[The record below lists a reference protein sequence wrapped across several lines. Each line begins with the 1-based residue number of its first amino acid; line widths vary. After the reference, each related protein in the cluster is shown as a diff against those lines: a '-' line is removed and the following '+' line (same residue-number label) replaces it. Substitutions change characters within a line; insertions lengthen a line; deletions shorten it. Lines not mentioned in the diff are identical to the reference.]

1 MFDLIFDQ
9 HKEDA
14 PPLIIF
20 APPPA
25 RKVLE
30 SLSTLRIESRRIIPL
45 ETEGCKRGAS
55 ADVIPAV
62 LTPDG
67 ASQPTNFAH
76 VQHVAVKKLRLDYD
90 TDDARV
96 LALLAHEMN
105 LLNNLSHSNIVKV
118 IGFVEDA
125 KDGTA
130 WIVLPWEKNGNLR
143 EFIAAA
149 EWEFPERI
157 ALLNVLVSS
166 MNEAII
172 TDFGSARSVE
182 FAPGKKQQSEA
193 PSAGPGPDTRSPKA
207 EVSASRGTITL
218 TSAQWTLRWAAPELL
233 AGRVPDLASDI
244 WAFGWIC
251 WEIMTSN
258 FPFDGEND
266 VSVALHIVEGKHPL
280 VHSDDRLQQVVALA
294 NLMTDCWNLHPN
306 RRPTANS
313 CERQVYWMDRTR
325 PRDRSGGQSSEFRSA
340 ELLSSIA
347 FTHIKHNRLSEAMEL
362 LPRCIS
368 IARSTKDEQAGA
380 DALHSLA
387 EIYRLRGEYSK
398 AGDSYIA
405 AGEIFART
413 EDEIGFANAVNGLG
427 EVYRLRGEY
436 CNAEKAF
443 IIARD
448 IYAKIGNDLGL
459 SNAVKALGDVYRLRG
474 KYSEASLSY
483 LFARNIYVRIGN
495 QPGLASSASALGD
508 LYQFRGEYP
517 KAEKF
522 YLAARHV
529 YARIGD
535 QGGLANAVN
544 ALGDVYRLQGEYS
557 KARASYLSAQ
567 NIYARAENRIGVA
580 NAVKALGD
588 VYGLR
593 GEYNKAEESYITAF
607 DTYSKVGDL
616 NGVANAVKALGDVHR
631 MRGEYFKAEELYV
644 SARKI
649 YAQIGYQGGLAD
661 VARGLGDVYRLQGKY
676 LKAEGSYG
684 VARDVY
690 ARIGDQIGLANALT
704 GIGHI
709 FIKYNDYARAD
720 QSYQEARAIY
730 ARIGNKYS
738 LANNLLN
745 TGWMYRSQKRYEE
758 AEKVV
763 SEASTLFGEL
773 GLEKEWFECDGFLRA
788 IRKKKP
794 KKWKRVLKAR
804 LSRFIH

>member
-1 MFDLIFDQ
+1 
-9 HKEDA
+9 
-14 PPLIIF
+14 
-20 APPPA
+20 

-30 SLSTLRIESRRIIPL
+30 SLSALRIKSRRIIPL

-76 VQHVAVKKLRLDYD
+76 VQHVAVKKLRLDCD

-96 LALLAHEMN
+96 LALLAHEMD
-105 LLNNLSHSNIVKV
+105 LLNNLSHSNIVKF

-125 KDGTA
+125 NDGTA

-157 ALLNVLVSS
+157 ALIHDVAKGIDYLYSRVSPICHGDLKSLNVLVSS
-166 MNEAII
+166 INEAII
-172 TDFGSARSVE
+172 TDFSSARSVE
-182 FAPGKKQQSEA
+182 FAPGEKHQSKA
-193 PSAGPGPDTRSPKA
+193 PSAGSGSDTRSPKA
-207 EVSASRGTITL
+207 EASASRGTITL

-233 AGRVPDLASDI
+233 AGSVPDLASDI

-266 VSVALHIVEGKHPL
+266 VSVALHIVEGKHPM
-280 VHSDDRLQQVVALA
+280 VHSDGHLQQVVVALA
-294 NLMTDCWNLHPN
+294 NLMTDCWHLHPSK
-306 RRPTANS
+306 RPTANS

-340 ELLSSIA
+340 ELFIA
-347 FTHIKHNRLSEAMEL
+347 H
-362 LPRCIS
+362 
-368 IARSTKDEQAGA
+368 STKDEEAGA
-380 DALHSLA
+380 DALHSLG
-387 EIYRLRGEYSK
+387 EIYRLQGEYSK
-398 AGDSYIA
+398 AADSYIT
-405 AGEIFART
+405 AGEIFAQI
-413 EDEIGFANAVNGLG
+413 EDKLGFANAVNGLG
-427 EVYRLRGEY
+427 EVCHLRGEY
-436 CNAEKAF
+436 YNAETAF

-448 IYAKIGNDLGL
+448 IYAEIGGDLGL

-474 KYSEASLSY
+474 KYSKASESY
-483 LFARNIYVRIGN
+483 LTARNIYARIGN
-495 QPGLASSASALGD
+495 QAGLANSAEALGD
-508 LYQFRGEYP
+508 LYQSRGDYP

-522 YLAARHV
+522 YLAAWDV

-557 KARASYLSAQ
+557 KARASYLSAR
-567 NIYARAENRIGVA
+567 NIYTRVENRIGVA
-580 NAVKALGD
+580 NAVKPLGD

-593 GEYNKAEESYITAF
+593 GEYNKAEESYVTAW

-616 NGVANAVKALGDVHR
+616 NGVENAAKALGDVHR
-631 MRGEYFKAEELYV
+631 MRGEYFNAEELYV
-644 SARKI
+644 SARQI
-649 YAQIGYQGGLAD
+649 HARIGYQGGLAD
-661 VARGLGDVYRLQGKY
+661 VARALGDVYRLQGKY
-676 LKAEGSYG
+676 LKAEGSY
-684 VARDVY
+684 VAARDVY

-704 GIGHI
+704 RIGHL
-709 FIKYNDYARAD
+709 FIKHNNYAGAD

-738 LANNLLN
+738 LANHLWN
-745 TGWMYRSQKRYEE
+745 TGWMYRSQKRSHE

-763 SEASTLFGEL
+763 SEASTLFREL
-773 GLEKEWFECDGFLRA
+773 GLGKEWFECDRFLKS

-804 LSRFIH
+804 LSRFIR